1 MENAFSKITTTVNL
15 LKEKSIAAQNRQHET
30 AVRQIEK
37 AVSGILPGGS
47 LQERQ
52 LSIIHFLNK
61 YGPDVVRW
69 LEHHVEIN
77 GFKHQLLMR

>member
-1 MENAFSKITTTVNL
+1 V
-15 LKEKSIAAQNRQHET
+15 AAQKRQHET

-37 AVSGILPGGS
+37 AVGVVMPGGT

-52 LSIIHFLNK
+52 ISIIHFLNK

-69 LEHHVEIN
+69 LEHHVDIT